1 VTRSDPAEEPLLTI
15 QATFELLYRLPEGVE
30 GTSEELQ
37 AFAETNALFNAWPF
51 FREIIH
57 ATMARMNL
65 PPIALP
71 LFRLTPRPREEA
83 PTPEGVESKAR

>member
-1 VTRSDPAEEPLLTI
+1 
-15 QATFELLYRLPEGVE
+15 VE